1 VCNPRYNPTEAGLP
15 KINVYLPDDLA
26 DEVKAHDLPVSAICQ
41 AALRKEIEK
50 VKTKEQTG
58 MEEIQ
63 VEIGD
68 PRDVGATVTASF
80 IGRWLVEPDSDD
92 TRTGLVDQGYDAGA
106 YWGVALTKRGR
117 IAVYTAHCND
127 GWPAELHDFDTLDE
141 AELPDD
147 ILAMAKG
154 ELGEEYVIRLDI

>member
-1 VCNPRYNPTEAGLP
+1 LP

-26 DEVKAHDLPVSAICQ
+26 EQVKARDLPVSAICQ
-41 AALRKEIEK
+41 NALRKELDK
-50 VKTKEQTG
+50 MQTKQLTG

-68 PRDVGATVTASF
+68 PRDVGATLTASF
-80 IGRWLVEPDSDD
+80 IGRWLVAPDEDE
-92 TRTGLVDQGYDAGA
+92 TRTRMVDKYDAGA

-117 IAVYTAHCND
+117 IAVYTVHCND
-127 GWPAELHDFDTLDE
+127 RWPAELHDYDTLDD
-141 AELPDD
+141 AADHLPED
-147 ILAMAKG
+147 ILAMAKS